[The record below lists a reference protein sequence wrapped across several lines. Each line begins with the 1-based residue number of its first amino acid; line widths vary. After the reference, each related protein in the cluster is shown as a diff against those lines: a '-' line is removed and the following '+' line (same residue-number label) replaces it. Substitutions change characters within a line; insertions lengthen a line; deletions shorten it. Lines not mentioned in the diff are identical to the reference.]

1 MPAEPHYPSLSNL
14 RRIWNSR
21 LCWFRTPTKLQALSG
36 GRFRRVGVFLRVS
49 AAASTAWSSRPHFLT
64 GEVFHRL
71 TM

>member
-36 GRFRRVGVFLRVS
+36 GRFGGVGVVS
-49 AAASTAWSSRPHFLT
+49 AVSRRPPVRHGALA
-64 GEVFHRL
+64 L
-71 TM
+71 IS